1 MSTTN
6 TTTKRRSILST
17 AFLDDA
23 ERALE
28 AVEALPA
35 LERAVI
41 DRHHA
46 EHAGGPIWLCSDPIC
61 EAWDSVE
68 GRLAK

>member
-1 MSTTN
+1 MNT
-6 TTTKRRSILST
+6 TTTKRRSILSN

-46 EHAGGPIWLCSDPIC
+46 EHAGGPIWLCSDAIC

>member
-1 MSTTN
+1 M
-6 TTTKRRSILST
+6 TTTTPKNTRRTILSN
-17 AFLDDA
+17 AFLSDA

-28 AVEALPA
+28 VVEALPA
-35 LERAVI
+35 LEQAVI

-61 EAWDSVE
+61 SGWDLVD

>member
-1 MSTTN
+1 M
-6 TTTKRRSILST
+6 TTTTPKSTRRTILSN
-17 AFLDDA
+17 AFLSDA

-28 AVEALPA
+28 VVEALPA

-46 EHAGGPIWLCSDPIC
+46 EHAGGPIWLCSDAIC
-61 EAWDSVE
+61 SAWDLVE

>member
-6 TTTKRRSILST
+6 TTTKRRSILSA

-61 EAWDSVE
+61 EAWDLVE

>member
-1 MSTTN
+1 MNTN

-46 EHAGGPIWLCSDPIC
+46 EHVGGPIWLCSDPIC

>member
-1 MSTTN
+1 MNT
-6 TTTKRRSILST
+6 TTTKRRSILSGK
-17 AFLDDA
+17 FLDDA

-46 EHAGGPIWLCSDPIC
+46 EHVGGPIWLCSDAIC
-61 EAWDSVE
+61 SAWDLVE

>member
-1 MSTTN
+1 MN
-6 TTTKRRSILST
+6 TTTKRRSILSGK
-17 AFLDDA
+17 FLDDA

-46 EHAGGPIWLCSDPIC
+46 EHAGGPIWLCSDAIC
-61 EAWDSVE
+61 SAWDPVAE
-68 GRLAK
+68 RLAK

>member
-1 MSTTN
+1 MNT
-6 TTTKRRSILST
+6 TTTKRRSILSGK
-17 AFLDDA
+17 FLDDA

-46 EHAGGPIWLCSDPIC
+46 EHAGGPIWLCSDAIC
-61 EAWDSVE
+61 EAWDLVE

>member
-6 TTTKRRSILST
+6 TTTKRRSILSGK
-17 AFLDDA
+17 FLDDA

-46 EHAGGPIWLCSDPIC
+46 EHAGGPIWLCSDAIC
-61 EAWDSVE
+61 SAWDLVD

>member
-1 MSTTN
+1 MN
-6 TTTKRRSILST
+6 TTITKRRSILSGK
-17 AFLDDA
+17 FLDDA

-46 EHAGGPIWLCSDPIC
+46 EHAGGPIWLCSDAIC
-61 EAWDSVE
+61 SAWDLVE

>member
-1 MSTTN
+1 MNT
-6 TTTKRRSILST
+6 TTTKRRSILSGK
-17 AFLDDA
+17 FLDDA

-46 EHAGGPIWLCSDPIC
+46 EHVGGPIWLCSDPIC

>member
-1 MSTTN
+1 MNT
-6 TTTKRRSILST
+6 TTTKRRSILSGK
-17 AFLDDA
+17 FLDDA

-46 EHAGGPIWLCSDPIC
+46 EHAGGPIWLCSDAIC
-61 EAWDSVE
+61 SAWDLVE

>member
-1 MSTTN
+1 MSTN
-6 TTTKRRSILST
+6 TTTRRRSVLSN

-46 EHAGGPIWLCSDPIC
+46 EHAGGPIWLCSDAIC
-61 EAWDSVE
+61 GAWDLVD

>member
-1 MSTTN
+1 MSTN
-6 TTTKRRSILST
+6 TTTRRRSVLSN

-46 EHAGGPIWLCSDPIC
+46 EHVGGPIWLCSDAIC

>member
-1 MSTTN
+1 MNT
-6 TTTKRRSILST
+6 TTTKRWSILST

-28 AVEALPA
+28 AVEALPT

-46 EHAGGPIWLCSDPIC
+46 EHAGGPIWLCSDAIC

>member
-1 MSTTN
+1 MT
-6 TTTKRRSILST
+6 TTTKRRSILSGK
-17 AFLDDA
+17 FLDDA

-46 EHAGGPIWLCSDPIC
+46 EHAGGPIWLCSDAIC
-61 EAWDSVE
+61 SAWDLVD

>member
-1 MSTTN
+1 MNT
-6 TTTKRRSILST
+6 TTTKRRSILSGK
-17 AFLDDA
+17 FLDDA

-28 AVEALPA
+28 VVEALPA

-46 EHAGGPIWLCSDPIC
+46 EHVGGPIWLCSDPIC
-61 EAWDSVE
+61 SAWDLVE

>member
-1 MSTTN
+1 MSTN
-6 TTTKRRSILST
+6 TTTRRRSVLSN

-46 EHAGGPIWLCSDPIC
+46 EHTGGPIWLCSDPIC

>member
-1 MSTTN
+1 MNT
-6 TTTKRRSILST
+6 TTTKRRSILSGK
-17 AFLDDA
+17 FLDDA

>member
-1 MSTTN
+1 MNT
-6 TTTKRRSILST
+6 TTTKRRSILSGQ
-17 AFLDDA
+17 FLDDA

-46 EHAGGPIWLCSDPIC
+46 EHAGGPIWLCSDAIC
-61 EAWDSVE
+61 EAWDLVE

>member
-1 MSTTN
+1 MT

-28 AVEALPA
+28 VVEALPA

-41 DRHHA
+41 DRNHA
-46 EHAGGPIWLCSDPIC
+46 EHAGGPIWLCSDAIC
-61 EAWDSVE
+61 SAWDLVE

>member
-1 MSTTN
+1 MNT
-6 TTTKRRSILST
+6 TTTKRRSILSGK
-17 AFLDDA
+17 FLDDA

-46 EHAGGPIWLCSDPIC
+46 EHAGGPIWLCSDAIC
-61 EAWDSVE
+61 SAWDLVD

>member
-1 MSTTN
+1 MSTN
-6 TTTKRRSILST
+6 TTTRRRSVLSN
-17 AFLDDA
+17 ACLDDA

-46 EHAGGPIWLCSDPIC
+46 EHVGGPIWLCSDPIC

>member
-1 MSTTN
+1 MSTN
-6 TTTKRRSILST
+6 TKRRSILST

-46 EHAGGPIWLCSDPIC
+46 EHAGGPIWLCSDAIC
-61 EAWDSVE
+61 SAWDLVG

>member
-1 MSTTN
+1 MST
-6 TTTKRRSILST
+6 TTTKRRSILSGKYI
-17 AFLDDA
+17 DDA

-61 EAWDSVE
+61 SAWDLVE

>member
-1 MSTTN
+1 MSTN
-6 TTTKRRSILST
+6 TTTRRRSVLSN
-17 AFLDDA
+17 AFLSDA

-28 AVEALPA
+28 VVEALPA
-35 LERAVI
+35 LEQAVI

-61 EAWDSVE
+61 SGWDLVD